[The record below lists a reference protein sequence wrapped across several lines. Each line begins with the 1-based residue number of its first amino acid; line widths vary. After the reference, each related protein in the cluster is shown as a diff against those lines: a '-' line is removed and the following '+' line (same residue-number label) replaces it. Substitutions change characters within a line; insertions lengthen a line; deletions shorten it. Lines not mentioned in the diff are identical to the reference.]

1 MPVTRVNPRARSA
14 AAAVLPVWLDAKAD
28 SVRAWVPGRVL
39 ACQICRTRNLVW
51 GEFQR
56 DAPGAP
62 RVAGRAFC
70 RRHLPRDWY
79 TGQEGP
85 SLFDRTPLRRGAE
98 RGDTDAAEM

>member
-39 ACQICRTRNLVW
+39 ACQICQTRDLVW

-70 RRHLPRDWY
+70 LRHLPPDWY

-85 SLFDRTPLRRGAE
+85 SLFDRIPVRPREDRR
-98 RGDTDAAEM
+98 DTDAAEM